1 MYKHVH
7 VLLRCMRVPL
17 FFFTVNVCTVVVV
30 VCHVYVLLRYS
41 SVARVYPYY
50 IIYNIYLRYTTSGP
64 RTSTAV
70 LLLLLLLVFRSPMQD
85 GTTLK

>member
-1 MYKHVH
+1 MYVYFLG
-7 VLLRCMRVPL
+7 VCVCLCFFLQCMSV
-17 FFFTVNVCTVVVV
+17 
-30 VCHVYVLLRYS
+30 YS
-41 SVARVYPYY
+41 SVARVL
-50 IIYNIYLRYTTSGP
+50 YNIYLRYTTSGT

>member
-41 SVARVYPYY
+41 SVARVL
-50 IIYNIYLRYTTSGP
+50 YNIYLRYTTSGT

-70 LLLLLLLVFRSPMQD
+70 LLLLLRLVFRSPMQD